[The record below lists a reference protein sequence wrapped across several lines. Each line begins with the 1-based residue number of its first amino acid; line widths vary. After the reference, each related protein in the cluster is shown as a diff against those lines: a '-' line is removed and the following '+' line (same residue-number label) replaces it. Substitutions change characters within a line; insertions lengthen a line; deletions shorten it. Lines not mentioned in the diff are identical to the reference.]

1 MVLHAVINWSF
12 LSLFGWDAR
21 NHSEQTLFMMNSELI
36 RLEILVKEASKY
48 IETIYQQES
57 LRSPVEHTS
66 FSFIRSFQNVLL
78 PPQSLPPPPAAAAA
92 AAASPTAIMAAAP
105 SSAVQPFTILEPPK
119 RTTSSLGS
127 LALLSRAS
135 LPKLVLNATPS
146 PSLAKVEAL
155 AGTFSHRFL
164 QS

>member
-1 MVLHAVINWSF
+1 
-12 LSLFGWDAR
+12 
-21 NHSEQTLFMMNSELI
+21 MMNSELI

-92 AAASPTAIMAAAP
+92 AASPTATMAAAP